1 VRSSIADESRLA
13 EIAELAEAVAEEYC
27 PSGRVEPEAILKKNA
42 ITLSFGRYEDA
53 FDGML
58 EYDGDS
64 FHVYANLERLR
75 ATDSGRARFTLGH
88 ELGHFYIDDHRRA
101 LQTEGLSRHPSYSDH
116 QSDNPLEIE
125 ADHFAC
131 HLLMPTARFVKA
143 AKGRLAGL
151 ETILALKDLFGTSIT
166 STAIR
171 FTKLD
176 LAPCTLVK
184 WQKTGFAW
192 KWFSPSTYAAGYRRT
207 IEDPSTV
214 PRDSPTGR
222 ALAGEAPPASG
233 VFQAGTLASS
243 WFRGVLP
250 GTHRDLVFIEQAIS
264 LGEFG
269 VLTFLFPEQRRLSF

>member
-1 VRSSIADESRLA
+1 MASSIADERRLA
-13 EIAELAEAVAEEYC
+13 AIAELAEAVAEEHC
-27 PSGRVEPEAILKKNA
+27 PSGRVEPETILQRND
-42 ITLSFGRYEDA
+42 ITLSFGQYEDA

-58 EYDGDS
+58 EYDGES
-64 FHVYANLERLR
+64 FHVYANLQRLR
-75 ATDSGRARFTLGH
+75 SSDSGRARFTLGH

-101 LQTEGLSRHPSYSDH
+101 LQTQGLSRHPSYADH

-143 AKGRLAGL
+143 AKGRKPGL
-151 ETILALKDLFGTSIT
+151 ETILALNDTFGTSIT

-171 FTKLD
+171 FTRLD

-184 WQKTGFAW
+184 WQGSDFAW
-192 KWFSPSTYAAGYRRT
+192 KWFSKSTYAAGYRRT
-207 IEDPSTV
+207 IEEPSSV
-214 PRDSPTGR
+214 PPDSPTGR
-222 ALAGEAPPASG
+222 ALAGESPPSSG

-243 WFRGVLP
+243 WYRGIVP
-250 GTHRDLVFIEQAIS
+250 GTPRDVVLIEQAVS

-269 VLTFLFPEQRRLSF
+269 VLTFLCPEQRHL